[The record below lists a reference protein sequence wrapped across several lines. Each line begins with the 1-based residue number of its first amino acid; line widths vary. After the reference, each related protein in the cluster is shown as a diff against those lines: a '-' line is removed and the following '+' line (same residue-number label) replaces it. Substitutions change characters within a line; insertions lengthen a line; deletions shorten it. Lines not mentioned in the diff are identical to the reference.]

1 MVILSAVSDPTLTME
16 LEAAVMAGAT
26 KRSRPSGARKRSAPA
41 PPPIVD
47 TFRPALV
54 DAPPYTTPIFASSID
69 NASMHMGTTNMFEEG
84 CTCEVKAPVVVPPP
98 VSIKMEEEAEGE
110 APPWKRMRYSS
121 PEEEVCLSATA
132 PSHEWPELDVIV
144 VDPSW
149 PRCDMEP
156 AIA

>member
-1 MVILSAVSDPTLTME
+1 
-16 LEAAVMAGAT
+16 
-26 KRSRPSGARKRSAPA
+26 
-41 PPPIVD
+41 
-47 TFRPALV
+47 V
-54 DAPPYTTPIFASSID
+54 DAPPPYTTPIFASSID
-69 NASMHMGTTNMFEEG
+69 NASMLMGTTMFEEG
-84 CTCEVKAPVVVPPP
+84 CTCELKAPVVVPPP

-110 APPWKRMRYSS
+110 APSWKRMRYSS

-149 PRCDMEP
+149 PRYDVEP